1 MLLLT
6 TVALAATLQGTTQGR
21 DFRWTGAI
29 ARGKTLEVMGV
40 NGDVRASLASGSRAE
55 VTGVKSGRRS
65 DPESVEI
72 KVEES
77 AERVTICVIYPS
89 RNQDSCHGKSTRR
102 GHNNDDNNDVRVDFT
117 VHVPAGVRFVGQTVN
132 GEMEARDLDADA
144 DVSTVNG
151 DVAVS
156 TRGFAEATT
165 VNGDVTATVGRGDW
179 NGPAKFQTVNGS
191 VTVTLPASL
200 NADVRASTV
209 NGDIDSDFPL
219 TVRGKF
225 GPRSV
230 NGTIGSGGRT
240 LSLGTVN
247 GSIYIKKR

>member
-6 TVALAATLQGTTQGR
+6 TVALAAALQGTTQGR
-21 DFRWTGAI
+21 DFRWTGSI

-40 NGDVRASLASGSRAE
+40 NGDVRASLASGSRAA
-55 VTGVKSGRRS
+55 VTGVKSTRRS

-77 AERVTICVIYPS
+77 ADRVTICVVYPS
-89 RNQDSCHGKSTRR
+89 RGQSSCHGKSTRR
-102 GHNNDDNNDVRVDFT
+102 NHDSNENNDVRVDFT
-117 VHVPAGVRFVGQTVN
+117 VNVPAGVRFIGRTVN
-132 GEMEARDLDADA
+132 GEMEARNLEADA

-151 DVAVS
+151 NVEVS
-156 TRGFAEATT
+156 TQGFAEATT
-165 VNGDVTATVGRGDW
+165 VNGDVTVSVGRGDW
-179 NGPAKFQTVNGS
+179 NGQASFQTVNGS

-200 NADVRASTV
+200 NADVKASTV

-230 NGTIGSGGRT
+230 NGTIGSGGRMM
-240 LSLGTVN
+240 SLGTVN
-247 GSIYIKKR
+247 GSIYLRKR